1 MNITSMLQRKQ
12 KKKKKRQR
20 EDGINSSFP
29 FSARPVVF
37 NLLTIPRFR
46 QQTENVNEGEKTF

>member
-1 MNITSMLQRKQ
+1 MNITSMLQRK
-12 KKKKKRQR
+12 KKKKKCQR

-29 FSARPVVF
+29 FSARPMVF
-37 NLLTIPRFR
+37 NLLTIRRFR